1 MLSLPWVVDGEELEQ
16 DLVLGVGRAYLYDP
30 TKRSTAGYVG
40 YTACYSARGLFK
52 FVSLAAV
59 ATHPR

>member
-1 MLSLPWVVDGEELEQ
+1 MLFLPWAVDGEELEQ

-40 YTACYSARGLFK
+40 YTACYS
-52 FVSLAAV
+52 V
-59 ATHPR
+59 